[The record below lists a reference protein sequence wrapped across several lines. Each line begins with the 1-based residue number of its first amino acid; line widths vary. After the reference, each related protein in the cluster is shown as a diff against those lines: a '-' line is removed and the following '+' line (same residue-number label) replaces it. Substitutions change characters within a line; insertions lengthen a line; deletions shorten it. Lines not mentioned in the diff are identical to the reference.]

1 MQIYKKNVQLNS
13 GPLKLS
19 LRCSDVTQ
27 YVIILFPIGTLG
39 DLCQP
44 LNTSIRHIY
53 IYIYIIYFYM
63 YLFKYITVRLA
74 KAPYHRASLPYNL

>member
-53 IYIYIIYFYM
+53 IYIY
-63 YLFKYITVRLA
+63 
-74 KAPYHRASLPYNL
+74 NLLLYVLI